1 MAPRLGSM
9 IQELINWDDGLKRQS
24 ILEVQMSIEGN
35 NLKKLAMTDTSS
47 EITTENA
54 PQHSQCTAKGEVI
67 QETDS
72 DTWEMQRARES
83 FHWDGRA
90 GIVMDQLTENLLYG
104 VNC

>member
-1 MAPRLGSM
+1 MEPDLSKAKPEVSHRPARSALLHLNTDFYKVFKNMAPRLGSM

-54 PQHSQCTAKGEVI
+54 PQHS
-67 QETDS
+67 
-72 DTWEMQRARES
+72 
-83 FHWDGRA
+83 
-90 GIVMDQLTENLLYG
+90 
-104 VNC
+104 